1 MTCQL
6 ICEWLQPGFSLLFTF
21 GSRGRASTAHCTGS
35 LTGMHRCV
43 WTEVRKRESLWAIYI
58 VDCVV
63 RWARCFWL
71 AAGKDRVSQ
80 CQAADLSVFM
90 YLHWDTHTQS
100 HIWGHMHTHIHT
112 HWQHNSCSADMMV
125 ATRSHP
131 CNPSTQRENGGHCV
145 CVCVNIPLS
154 FNVWFQPAMK
164 TVIWAHLCLAE
175 FPPATCLKCTSPTW
189 PPSSSKLPEHLL
201 PFPLLPVLKN
211 HIVIDT

>member
-90 YLHWDTHTQS
+90 YLHWDTHT
-100 HIWGHMHTHIHT
+100 HRVIYEDICTHTYTHIDNITAAVQTWWWRH
-112 HWQHNSCSADMMV
+112 AAILVIPLRKERMV
-125 ATRSHP
+125 AI
-131 CNPSTQRENGGHCV
+131 V
-145 CVCVNIPLS
+145 CVCVWTFLSVLMSDFNLPWKLS
-154 FNVWFQPAMK
+154 F
-164 TVIWAHLCLAE
+164 
-175 FPPATCLKCTSPTW
+175 
-189 PPSSSKLPEHLL
+189 EH
-201 PFPLLPVLKN
+201 
-211 HIVIDT
+211 IYA